1 MQKKKHAPGNR
12 TYFVT
17 HISVLALL
25 TAIVLTA
32 NLLMTNWDSVMTEFF
47 GSVGGMEITAQAGD
61 FVSDYDGPEAIRAA
75 QQDFNDRLVRESVVM
90 LKNDDA
96 ALPLKPGAKLSVFG
110 LSSVVAPAVSGGSG
124 DMAFRADLLP
134 DALEKRGF
142 EINHTL
148 GDFIA
153 KSGHQHGGGTSPGGG
168 DARGNWKI
176 DEIPQAEYTDDVWA
190 SCDGFSDAAIIV
202 FYRNSSEGGDL
213 PREMGRFGNSPEKH
227 YLQLSDE
234 EEDLL
239 KAIKASG
246 KFAHIIVVMNT
257 SNPVELGFLD
267 DESYG
272 VDACLW
278 YASTGNEGTRAVT
291 DIFTGDANPSGRLVD
306 TFAYDNLSA
315 PAMQNLSDFR
325 YVNADGSLSG
335 YSYMNYA
342 EGIYVGYR
350 YYETRYEDVVLGSA
364 NAGTYDYGKTVQF
377 PFGYGLSYTT
387 FVWSDYKLDVK
398 DDKATA
404 TLTVKNNGSVPG
416 KDVVELYA
424 QAPYIEGGVEKASV
438 VLAGYTKTKEL
449 KPGESEKVTITFNRC
464 ICVDDSPE
472 IWYNSSY
479 WISIRADMSACCLMG
494 KMVVMNAVHRSGG

>member
-1 MQKKKHAPGNR
+1 
-12 TYFVT
+12 
-17 HISVLALL
+17 
-25 TAIVLTA
+25 
-32 NLLMTNWDSVMTEFF
+32 
-47 GSVGGMEITAQAGD
+47 
-61 FVSDYDGPEAIRAA
+61 
-75 QQDFNDRLVRESVVM
+75 
-90 LKNDDA
+90 
-96 ALPLKPGAKLSVFG
+96 
-110 LSSVVAPAVSGGSG
+110 
-124 DMAFRADLLP
+124 
-134 DALEKRGF
+134 
-142 EINHTL
+142 
-148 GDFIA
+148 
-153 KSGHQHGGGTSPGGG
+153 
-168 DARGNWKI
+168 
-176 DEIPQAEYTDDVWA
+176 
-190 SCDGFSDAAIIV
+190 
-202 FYRNSSEGGDL
+202 
-213 PREMGRFGNSPEKH
+213 
-227 YLQLSDE
+227 
-234 EEDLL
+234 
-239 KAIKASG
+239 
-246 KFAHIIVVMNT
+246 
-257 SNPVELGFLD
+257 
-267 DESYG
+267 
-272 VDACLW
+272 
-278 YASTGNEGTRAVT
+278 
-291 DIFTGDANPSGRLVD
+291 
-306 TFAYDNLSA
+306 
-315 PAMQNLSDFR
+315 MQNLSDFR